1 MVWSSGSYFI
11 AIVVH
16 DKQMLLHCTLYD
28 RKIAKLNNPAIN
40 RNFSWWVKNMQHAD
54 NNILHQVYKKKM

>member
-16 DKQMLLHCTLYD
+16 YEQMLLYCTLHD
-28 RKIAKLNNPAIN
+28 RKIVKLNNPALN
-40 RNFSWWVKNMQHAD
+40 RNFSWRVKNMQHAD
-54 NNILHQVYKKKM
+54 NNVLHQVYKKKM